1 MFLGAKVPGLLWEG
15 EVGEVTWRLGAL
27 SFEMKD
33 KVGFGLKFCVRICVV
48 FDKMA

>member
-1 MFLGAKVPGLLWEG
+1 MLLVAKLPGLLWE
-15 EVGEVTWRLGAL
+15 GEVTWRLGAL

-33 KVGFGLKFCVRICVV
+33 KVGFGLKFCVRICLV